1 MSIKELA
8 KKLNRSAPT
17 VRKRLDYMREQGLL
31 YETILTN
38 IGIVEKGFV
47 INFVLELPEM
57 TNNLQIEIEK
67 EMRTSYE
74 DSFVVSWKVVDKPI
88 IFLTFQVNS
97 AVEAQE
103 ILGRI
108 VSMFPDY
115 LSIRQAISGSW
126 KYYKDFRDKILE
138 ERS

>member
-1 MSIKELA
+1 
-8 KKLNRSAPT
+8 
-17 VRKRLDYMREQGLL
+17 MREQGLL